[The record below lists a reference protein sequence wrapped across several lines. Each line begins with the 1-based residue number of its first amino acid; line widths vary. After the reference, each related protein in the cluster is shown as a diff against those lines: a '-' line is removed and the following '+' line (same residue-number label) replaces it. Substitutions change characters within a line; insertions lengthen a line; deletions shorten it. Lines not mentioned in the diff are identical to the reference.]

1 MVLGTCPTSTGTI
14 PVTPTGSTKDS
25 VLPVLSF
32 VVSVARPHLAHMSRA
47 VVQEQ
52 GSMVPGS

>member
-14 PVTPTGSTKDS
+14 LVTPTGSTKDS
-25 VLPVLSF
+25 VLPILSF
-32 VVSVARPHLAHMSRA
+32 AVSVVWSLLAHMSRA
-47 VVQEQ
+47 VVQEH